1 MTTAHYL
8 RLIDGMRTKEF
19 PLERVS
25 SGSGISGPGY
35 HTTLLLG
42 EDERSE
48 ADEADRLEL
57 RARCMAEHDACSRS

>member
-35 HTTLLLG
+35 HTTFLLG

-48 ADEADRLEL
+48 GDEETASNYAHVAWRNTMFCL
-57 RARCMAEHDACSRS
+57 RF